1 MQPKPST
8 KTSTKLSTSAADTR
22 QRQATNLSST
32 PAHWMPFTA
41 NRQFHKD
48 PRVIVSAEQNHF
60 ISQDGRRV
68 FDSLSGLWCC
78 GYGHNRPEISVAIT
92 DQLQVM
98 DYAPSFQ
105 YTHPGATALAERLTD
120 MAPGNLNHVLFTNSG
135 SECADTSLKLAR
147 AYWRSK
153 GQPTKTRFISRHKG
167 YHGVNFAG
175 TSLGGIGA
183 NRKLFGQ
190 LGDADH
196 LPHTLQP
203 ALAFTRGQAETGAE
217 LADHLKQLIMLHD
230 ASNIAAVIVE
240 PMSGSAGVI
249 VPPKGY
255 LQRLRDI
262 CNENDILLIFDEVIT
277 GFGRV
282 GAPFGADAFGVEPD
296 MMNIA
301 KGLTNGAIPMGA
313 VLTSSQIYDCLMNVD
328 QPEHMI
334 ELPHGYTYSAHPV
347 ACAAALA
354 ALDVFQQDHMVAKS
368 QALIPVLEE
377 TLHSL
382 KGHPLIT
389 DIRNFGL
396 AGALQIAPRSGD
408 PVVRPFELG
417 VKCWELGLYV
427 RWGGDTL
434 QFGPPFTASPEDVR
448 SIAPIVAQALDQIA

>member
-1 MQPKPST
+1 
-8 KTSTKLSTSAADTR
+8 
-22 QRQATNLSST
+22 
-32 PAHWMPFTA
+32 
-41 NRQFHKD
+41 
-48 PRVIVSAEQNHF
+48 
-60 ISQDGRRV
+60 
-68 FDSLSGLWCC
+68 
-78 GYGHNRPEISVAIT
+78 
-92 DQLQVM
+92 M

-105 YTHPGATALAERLTD
+105 YTHPGATALAERLTE

-203 ALAFTRGQAETGAE
+203 ELAFTRGQAQTGAE

-262 CNENDILLIFDEVIT
+262 CDENDILLIFDEVIT

-313 VLTSSQIYDCLMNVD
+313 VLTSSQIYDCLMNVE

-396 AGALQIAPRSGD
+396 AGALQIAPRNGD

-448 SIAPIVAQALDQIA
+448 SIAPIVAEALDHIA

>member
-1 MQPKPST
+1 MHSEPTQELKQS
-8 KTSTKLSTSAADTR
+8 R
-22 QRQATNLSST
+22 QRNATNLSST

-48 PRVIVSAEQNHF
+48 PRVIVAAEQNHF
-60 ISQDGRRV
+60 ISEDGRRV

-78 GYGHNRPEISVAIT
+78 GYGHNRPEISAAINN
-92 DQLQVM
+92 QLHIM
-98 DYAPSFQ
+98 DYAPAFQ
-105 YTHPGATALAERLTD
+105 YTHPGATALAERL
-120 MAPGNLNHVLFTNSG
+120 AAISPGNLNHTLFTNSG

-147 AYWRSK
+147 AYWRCK

-167 YHGVNFAG
+167 YHGVNFGG

-203 ALAFTRGQAETGAE
+203 ELAFTKGQAETGAE
-217 LADHLKQLIMLHD
+217 LADHLTQLIMLHD

-255 LQRLRDI
+255 LQRLRQI
-262 CNENDILLIFDEVIT
+262 CDENDILLIFDEVIT

-313 VLTSSQIYDCLMNVD
+313 VLASSKIYECLMAVD

-354 ALDVFQQDHMVAKS
+354 ALDVFQQDNMVARS
-368 QALIPVLEE
+368 QALAPVLEE

-382 KGHPLIT
+382 KEHPLVT
-389 DIRNFGL
+389 DVRNFGL
-396 AGALQIAPRSGD
+396 AGALQIAPRHGD

-417 VKCWELGLYV
+417 IKCWELGLYV

-434 QFGPPFTASPEDVR
+434 QFGPPFTASPDDVR
-448 SIAPIVAQALDQIA
+448 SIAPIVAQALDTID

>member
-1 MQPKPST
+1 
-8 KTSTKLSTSAADTR
+8 
-22 QRQATNLSST
+22 
-32 PAHWMPFTA
+32 
-41 NRQFHKD
+41 
-48 PRVIVSAEQNHF
+48 
-60 ISQDGRRV
+60 
-68 FDSLSGLWCC
+68 
-78 GYGHNRPEISVAIT
+78 
-92 DQLQVM
+92 
-98 DYAPSFQ
+98 
-105 YTHPGATALAERLTD
+105 
-120 MAPGNLNHVLFTNSG
+120 
-135 SECADTSLKLAR
+135 
-147 AYWRSK
+147 
-153 GQPTKTRFISRHKG
+153 
-167 YHGVNFAG
+167 
-175 TSLGGIGA
+175 
-183 NRKLFGQ
+183 
-190 LGDADH
+190 
-196 LPHTLQP
+196 
-203 ALAFTRGQAETGAE
+203 

-262 CNENDILLIFDEVIT
+262 CDENDILLIFDEVIT

-396 AGALQIAPRSGD
+396 AGALQIAPRNGD

-448 SIAPIVAQALDQIA
+448 SIAPIVAEALDHIA

>member
-1 MQPKPST
+1 MPTKPS
-8 KTSTKLSTSAADTR
+8 
-22 QRQATNLSST
+22 ATNLSST

-41 NRQFHKD
+41 NRQFHQD
-48 PRVIVSAEQNHF
+48 PRVIVAAEQNHY

-78 GYGHNRPEISVAIT
+78 GYGHNRPEISEAIT
-92 DQLQVM
+92 TQLGVM
-98 DYAPSFQ
+98 DYAPAFQ
-105 YTHPGATALAERLTD
+105 YTHPGATALAERLTE
-120 MAPGNLNHVLFTNSG
+120 MAPTAMNHVLFTNSG
-135 SECADTSLKLAR
+135 SECADTALKLAR

-203 ALAFTRGQAETGAE
+203 ELAFTRGQAETGAE

-249 VPPKGY
+249 IPPEGY
-255 LQRLRDI
+255 LQRLREL

-282 GAPFGADAFGVEPD
+282 GAPFGADAFGVVPD

-313 VLTSSQIYDCLMNVD
+313 VLTSSAIYDCLMEVD

-354 ALDVFQQDHMVAKS
+354 ALNVFQDDNMVAKA
-368 QALIPVLEE
+368 QALTPILED

-382 KGHPLIT
+382 RGHPHIT

-396 AGALQIAPRSGD
+396 AGALQIAPRDGD
-408 PVVRPFELG
+408 AVVRPFELG
-417 VKCWELGLYV
+417 IKCWELGLYV

-434 QFGPPFTASPEDVR
+434 QFGPPFTAAADDVR
-448 SIAPIVAQALDQIA
+448 SIAAIVAQALEQVA

>member
-1 MQPKPST
+1 MQPKRSH
-8 KTSTKLSTSAADTR
+8 KTVNKPPKSAADNR

-32 PAHWMPFTA
+32 TAHWMPFTA

-78 GYGHNRPEISVAIT
+78 GYGHNRPEISSAIN
-92 DQLQVM
+92 DQLQIM
-98 DYAPSFQ
+98 DYAPAFQ
-105 YTHPGATALAERLTD
+105 YTHPGATALAERLAD
-120 MAPGNLNHVLFTNSG
+120 MAPGNLNHALFTNSG

-203 ALAFTRGQAETGAE
+203 ELAFTRGQAETGAE

-262 CNENDILLIFDEVIT
+262 CDENDILLIFDEVIT

-301 KGLTNGAIPMGA
+301 KGLTNGVIPMGA
-313 VLTSSQIYDCLMNVD
+313 VLTSTQIYDCLMNVD

-354 ALDVFQQDHMVAKS
+354 ALDVFQQDHMVARA

-396 AGALQIAPRSGD
+396 AGALQIAARDHD

-448 SIAPIVAQALDQIA
+448 SIAPIVTEALNQIA

>member
-1 MQPKPST
+1 M
-8 KTSTKLSTSAADTR
+8 
-22 QRQATNLSST
+22 
-32 PAHWMPFTA
+32 
-41 NRQFHKD
+41 
-48 PRVIVSAEQNHF
+48 SAEQNHF

-78 GYGHNRPEISVAIT
+78 GYGHNRPEISAAIT

-203 ALAFTRGQAETGAE
+203 ELAFTRGQAETGAE

-262 CNENDILLIFDEVIT
+262 CDENDILLIFDEVIT

>member
-1 MQPKPST
+1 
-8 KTSTKLSTSAADTR
+8 
-22 QRQATNLSST
+22 
-32 PAHWMPFTA
+32 
-41 NRQFHKD
+41 
-48 PRVIVSAEQNHF
+48 
-60 ISQDGRRV
+60 
-68 FDSLSGLWCC
+68 
-78 GYGHNRPEISVAIT
+78 
-92 DQLQVM
+92 
-98 DYAPSFQ
+98 
-105 YTHPGATALAERLTD
+105 
-120 MAPGNLNHVLFTNSG
+120 
-135 SECADTSLKLAR
+135 
-147 AYWRSK
+147 
-153 GQPTKTRFISRHKG
+153 
-167 YHGVNFAG
+167 
-175 TSLGGIGA
+175 
-183 NRKLFGQ
+183 

-203 ALAFTRGQAETGAE
+203 ELAFTKGQADTGVE

-255 LQRLRDI
+255 LQRLRELCD
-262 CNENDILLIFDEVIT
+262 ENDILLIFDEVIT

-282 GAPFGADAFGVEPD
+282 GAPFGADAFGVQPD
-296 MMNIA
+296 IMNIA

-313 VLTSSQIYDCLMNVD
+313 VLASSNIYDCLMSVK

-354 ALDVFQQDHMVAKS
+354 ALKVFQDDNMVGRAN
-368 QALIPVLEE
+368 ALIPVLEE

-382 KGHPLIT
+382 KGHPYIT

-396 AGALQIAPRSGD
+396 AGALQIAPRDGD

-417 VKCWELGLYV
+417 IKCWELGLYV

-434 QFGPPFTASPEDVR
+434 QFGPPFTASADDVR
-448 SIAPIVAQALDQIA
+448 SIASIVAQALEQVA

>member
-1 MQPKPST
+1 MQPKASVKKST
-8 KTSTKLSTSAADTR
+8 VLSKSAADTR

-78 GYGHNRPEISVAIT
+78 GYGHNRPEISAAIN

-98 DYAPSFQ
+98 EYAPSFQ
-105 YTHPGATALAERLTD
+105 YTHPGATALAERLTN
-120 MAPGNLNHVLFTNSG
+120 MAPGKLNHALFTNSG

-203 ALAFTRGQAETGAE
+203 DLAFTRGQAETGAE

-255 LQRLRDI
+255 LQRLQDI
-262 CNENDILLIFDEVIT
+262 CDENDILLIFDEVIT

-354 ALDVFQQDHMVAKS
+354 ALDVFQQDHMVTKA

-396 AGALQIAPRSGD
+396 AGALQIAPRDGD

-417 VKCWELGLYV
+417 IKCWELGLYV

-434 QFGPPFTASPEDVR
+434 QFGPPFTASAEDVR
-448 SIAPIVAQALDQIA
+448 SIAPIVAEALGQIA

>member
-1 MQPKPST
+1 MQPKASVKKST
-8 KTSTKLSTSAADTR
+8 VLSKSAADTR

-78 GYGHNRPEISVAIT
+78 GYGHNRPEISAAIN

-105 YTHPGATALAERLTD
+105 YTHPGAIALAERLTN
-120 MAPGNLNHVLFTNSG
+120 MAPGKLNHALFTNSG

-203 ALAFTRGQAETGAE
+203 DLAFTRGQAETGAE

-262 CNENDILLIFDEVIT
+262 CDENDILLIFDEVIT

-354 ALDVFQQDHMVAKS
+354 ALDVFQQDHMVTKA

-396 AGALQIAPRSGD
+396 AGALQIAPRDGD

-417 VKCWELGLYV
+417 IKCWELGLYV

-434 QFGPPFTASPEDVR
+434 QFGPPFTASAEDVR
-448 SIAPIVAQALDQIA
+448 SIAPIVAEALGQIA

>member
-1 MQPKPST
+1 MQTEQSDGVT
-8 KTSTKLSTSAADTR
+8 GTH
-22 QRQATNLSST
+22 QRQATNLNST
-32 PAHWMPFTA
+32 RAHWMPFTA

-78 GYGHNRPEISVAIT
+78 GYGHNRPEISAAIS
-92 DQLQVM
+92 DQLEVM

-105 YTHPGATALAERLTD
+105 YTHPGATVLAERLAD
-120 MAPGNLNHVLFTNSG
+120 MAPGHLNHALFTNSG

-147 AYWRSK
+147 AYWRCK

-203 ALAFTRGQAETGAE
+203 ELAFTRGQAETGAE
-217 LADHLKQLIMLHD
+217 LADHLKQLIVLHD

-262 CNENDILLIFDEVIT
+262 CDENDILLIFDEVIT

-354 ALDVFQQDHMVAKS
+354 ALDVFQQDHMVTKA
-368 QALIPVLEE
+368 QALIPVLED

-382 KGHPLIT
+382 KGHPLVA

-396 AGALQIAPRSGD
+396 AGALQIAPRDGD

-434 QFGPPFTASPEDVR
+434 QFGPPFTATPGDIR
-448 SIAPIVAQALDQIA
+448 SIAPIVTAALDQIA

>member
-1 MQPKPST
+1 MSSIPV
-8 KTSTKLSTSAADTR
+8 
-22 QRQATNLSST
+22 ATNLSST

-48 PRVIVSAEQNHF
+48 PRVVVAAEQNHY

-78 GYGHNRPEISVAIT
+78 GYGHNRPEISAAINA
-92 DQLQVM
+92 QLDVM
-98 DYAPSFQ
+98 DYAPAFQ

-120 MAPGNLNHVLFTNSG
+120 MAPGDLNHALFTNSG

-203 ALAFTRGQAETGAE
+203 ELAFTKGQADTGVE

-230 ASNIAAVIVE
+230 GSNIAAVIVE

-255 LQRLRDI
+255 LQRLRELCD
-262 CNENDILLIFDEVIT
+262 ENDILLIFDEVIT

-282 GAPFGADAFGVEPD
+282 GAPFGADAFGVQPD
-296 MMNIA
+296 IMNIA

-313 VLTSSQIYDCLMNVD
+313 VLASSKIYDCLMSVK

-354 ALDVFQQDHMVAKS
+354 ALKVFQDDNMVDRAN
-368 QALIPVLEE
+368 ALIPVLEE

-382 KGHPLIT
+382 KGHPYIT

-396 AGALQIAPRSGD
+396 AGALQIAPRDGD

-417 VKCWELGLYV
+417 IKCWELGLYV

-434 QFGPPFTASPEDVR
+434 QFGPPFTASADDVR
-448 SIAPIVAQALDQIA
+448 SIASIVAQALEQVA